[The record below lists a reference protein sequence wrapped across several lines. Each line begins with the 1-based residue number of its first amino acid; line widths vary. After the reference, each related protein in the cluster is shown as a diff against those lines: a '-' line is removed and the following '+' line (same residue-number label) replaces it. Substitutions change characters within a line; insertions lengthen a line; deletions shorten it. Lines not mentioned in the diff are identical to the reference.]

1 TDERCMQIQQA
12 MMKMLS
18 LTETGIKFTKK
29 PVKHLSFKRKTRLR
43 FLPPSSKQQ
52 TEFELFTLD
61 REGLLAQIG
70 YIFNRLRL
78 NLINAKITTIGERV
92 EDFFVVSND
101 QGKALSEQEQL
112 ELKAILITELDS
124 E

>member
-1 TDERCMQIQQA
+1 M
-12 MMKMLS
+12 
-18 LTETGIKFTKK
+18 
-29 PVKHLSFKRKTRLR
+29 
-43 FLPPSSKQQ
+43 
-52 TEFELFTLD
+52 
-61 REGLLAQIG
+61 LAQIG